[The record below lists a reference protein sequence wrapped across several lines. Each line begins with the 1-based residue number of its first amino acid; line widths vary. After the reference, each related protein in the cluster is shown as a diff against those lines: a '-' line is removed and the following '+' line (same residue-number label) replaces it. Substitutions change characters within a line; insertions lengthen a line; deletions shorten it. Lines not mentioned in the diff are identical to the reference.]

1 MKAIRAVV
9 ASCALCTVCLG
20 AAPGKTQWLNASGPL
35 GARITALDAAPDSLF
50 AGTDG
55 AGLFV
60 STNLLSWLPLNIGLT
75 NRHISGVARS
85 AHLDNHLAVGT
96 LGGGVFSSWDNGATW
111 WSSSWGLTNTT
122 VRAMAS
128 IADSYTGTVYFVGTD
143 SGVFRANALPWAW
156 RAVNTGLTQRAIRA
170 FCFFFEGGDEN
181 DGIGANDLLAGTNG
195 GGVFHSDD
203 GVSWWAKNE
212 GLSNP
217 FVTALAASSSY
228 AVTFAGTA
236 GGGVF
241 RSTTAWGGWT
251 AINDGLSNLSVTAL
265 TTAGSTV
272 FAGTAGAG
280 VFVAQNDGFSPWDQA
295 NDGLTDLTI
304 NALATDGTY
313 LFAATGSGVFRRAL
327 SEL

>member
-1 MKAIRAVV
+1 
-9 ASCALCTVCLG
+9 
-20 AAPGKTQWLNASGPL
+20 
-35 GARITALDAAPDSLF
+35 
-50 AGTDG
+50 
-55 AGLFV
+55 
-60 STNLLSWLPLNIGLT
+60 
-75 NRHISGVARS
+75 
-85 AHLDNHLAVGT
+85 
-96 LGGGVFSSWDNGATW
+96 
-111 WSSSWGLTNTT
+111 
-122 VRAMAS
+122 
-128 IADSYTGTVYFVGTD
+128 VGTD

-156 RAVNTGLTQRAIRA
+156 RAVNTGLTQPAIRA

-203 GVSWWAKNE
+203 GASWWAKNE
-212 GLSNP
+212 GLSNL

-241 RSTTAWGGWT
+241 RSTSAWGGWT
-251 AINDGLSNLSVTAL
+251 PINDGLTNLSITAL
-265 TTAGSTV
+265 TAADSTV
-272 FAGTAGAG
+272 FAGTAGGG
-280 VFVAQNDGFSPWDQA
+280 VFVAKNDGFSSWDAA
-295 NDGLTDLTI
+295 NTGLANLSI